1 MSDSQPG
8 TSVAPAAS
16 SQRAVRQYEPVED
29 VIPILDTAR
38 FEHMQRI
45 ATIMAAS
52 SLIPD
57 SLRKDKDDFLP
68 PAVVVSNCFM
78 IVNQAVRW
86 EMDPFAV
93 AQSTSVVRGRLMYEG
108 KLVAAVIEKRAK
120 TRLSYAFGKWNPKT
134 ETVDLEADGEGDLL
148 GVVVS
153 GTLPGSNEVLTI
165 EGAVG
170 IWKTTGDKS
179 PWRAGAFKRQ
189 LRYRGARE
197 WARAH
202 SPGVMLGVITDDE
215 VDELEERRERTRS
228 RRPTALTAGF
238 GDAPEEKT
246 EALAAPAEKT
256 AEQQKPTDLT
266 TETAIEATES
276 AETATETAKPAT
288 EDTAP
293 DTANTEVDADR
304 QDHLDMIRNEGVE
317 AAKEGLDRSVPDDLE
332 DDDEA
337 AAWLAGFDEARAEQD
352 RAEAEARQKE
362 KGKPEASSTESDA
375 GDSDF
380 PGDKTPEQ
388 QVREKKAA
396 KSEKTSTAFTKANED
411 ILKAEAWGAILD
423 VLRTLGGTEEY
434 QKAGDADKSFVRG
447 WAWDRYTALRDEG
460 KEALDV
466 TQNLV
471 LFRFWL
477 EFGAEEIDQVDS
489 LFRTVWKSDA
499 YRSANED
506 SKRLV
511 GDALTAAKERIKE
524 RAS

>member
-1 MSDSQPG
+1 
-8 TSVAPAAS
+8 
-16 SQRAVRQYEPVED
+16 
-29 VIPILDTAR
+29 
-38 FEHMQRI
+38 
-45 ATIMAAS
+45 
-52 SLIPD
+52 
-57 SLRKDKDDFLP
+57 
-68 PAVVVSNCFM
+68 
-78 IVNQAVRW
+78 
-86 EMDPFAV
+86 
-93 AQSTSVVRGRLMYEG
+93 
-108 KLVAAVIEKRAK
+108 
-120 TRLSYAFGKWNPKT
+120 
-134 ETVDLEADGEGDLL
+134 
-148 GVVVS
+148 
-153 GTLPGSNEVLTI
+153 
-165 EGAVG
+165 
-170 IWKTTGDKS
+170 
-179 PWRAGAFKRQ
+179 
-189 LRYRGARE
+189 
-197 WARAH
+197 
-202 SPGVMLGVITDDE
+202 
-215 VDELEERRERTRS
+215 
-228 RRPTALTAGF
+228 
-238 GDAPEEKT
+238 
-246 EALAAPAEKT
+246 
-256 AEQQKPTDLT
+256 
-266 TETAIEATES
+266 
-276 AETATETAKPAT
+276 
-288 EDTAP
+288 
-293 DTANTEVDADR
+293 
-304 QDHLDMIRNEGVE
+304 MIRNEGVE